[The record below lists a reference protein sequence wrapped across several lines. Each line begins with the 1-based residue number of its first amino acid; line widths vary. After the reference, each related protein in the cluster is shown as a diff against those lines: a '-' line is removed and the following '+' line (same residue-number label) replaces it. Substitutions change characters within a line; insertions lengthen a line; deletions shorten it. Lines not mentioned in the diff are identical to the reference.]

1 MSKRGLASSLAWIGG
16 GLVAMGFVFSP
27 GSAWA
32 SCTVSVED
40 PLAYRIA
47 GQRTIV
53 GAGKRGTVCKEK
65 KILYVR
71 LREHKRLWP
80 DKTLAEVHFTLS
92 NAKLGVRYVC
102 RGAGTKTIFTEAWVQ
117 GDTKYKSRY
126 KEFDACG

>member
-1 MSKRGLASSLAWIGG
+1 MSKQGLASRLAWIGG
-16 GLVAMGFVFSP
+16 GLALVLMFAP

-32 SCTVSVED
+32 ACYVTAED
-40 PLAYRIA
+40 PVAARIA

-53 GAGKRGTVCKEK
+53 GAGKRGTDCKEK
-65 KILYVR
+65 KIVFVW

-102 RGAGTKTIFTEAWVQ
+102 RGAGTKTIFTEAWVL